1 MMDRF
6 PTVGVIGAGHLSRM
20 LIAPAAA
27 LGINLIFLARSSN
40 ESAAQINNHI
50 VGDPSDLAAVI
61 NFASKCD
68 VVTCEDNSVP
78 LSVIKGLEAAGIRV
92 YPSSIQVSKSLS
104 VQSVDNF
111 GDVECEITVTVA
123 RSPHGQATSWTA
135 TQSVKEDGILAIT
148 ITPAPEVTD
157 EIVERAQKLALDLA
171 AEIAVVGV
179 MAVEFI
185 VQGRKLQI
193 STLVMHPN
201 EAGNWTID
209 ASRTGQFEQHL
220 RAILDLPLGDPA
232 MTHEFAVTGKVLTG
246 DKTDMYRPYLHLMAR
261 NPDLKFHQYKNEFQS
276 GVTTG
281 HITAMGTHLAQ
292 LVEDVKHAR
301 EYMSGVIDE

>member
-1 MMDRF
+1 MDRF

-27 LGINLIFLARSSN
+27 LGINLIFLARSAN

-50 VGDPSDLAAVI
+50 VGDPSDLAAAI

-68 VVTCEDNSVP
+68 VVTFEDNSVP

-92 YPSSIQVSKSLS
+92 YPSSTQVSKSLS

-123 RSPHGQATSWTA
+123 RSPHGQANSWTP

-179 MAVEFI
+179 VAVEFI
-185 VQGRKLQI
+185 VQGGKLRI
-193 STLVMHPN
+193 SKLVMHPN

-232 MTHEFAVTGKVLTG
+232 MTYEFAVTGKVVAG

-261 NPDLKFHQYKNEFQS
+261 NPDLKFHQYKNEFHS

-281 HITAMGTHLAQ
+281 HITSMGTHLAQ

-301 EYMSGVIDE
+301 AYMSGLIDE